1 MLGKK
6 GDFSILEAW
15 PLCPLSS

>member
-6 GDFSILEAW
+6 GDFSIFGGHGPFA
-15 PLCPLSS
+15 PP